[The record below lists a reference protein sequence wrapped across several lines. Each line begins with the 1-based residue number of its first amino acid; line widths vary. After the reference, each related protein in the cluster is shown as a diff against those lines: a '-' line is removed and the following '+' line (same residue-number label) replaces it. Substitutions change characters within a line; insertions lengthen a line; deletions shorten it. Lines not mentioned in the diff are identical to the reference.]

1 VNSPDDAL
9 DAFDARIA
17 EAARSLVRP
26 APAELL
32 AQVKRAVHDADAA
45 HAAAARALAR
55 PAPIPFEQVLARA
68 KSEAAAAGDELSA
81 FDARIADAA
90 RALVRP
96 APAHLLAAIRAA
108 ARATPAARRLRLVP
122 RVVLAAAAALVAAVT
137 LFFATRDG
145 EAATSHPSLLTADA
159 LAQSERHEAALE
171 SRADR
176 LAARVAT
183 DPAAAE
189 DEALAP
195 LLEEVAF
202 VDAAIDECKDALAL
216 SQAHTYLREQLLQL
230 TTQRGDLLAQV
241 AERRR

>member
-1 VNSPDDAL
+1 VNSPDDANRDAL

-17 EAARSLVRP
+17 DAARSLVRP
-26 APAELL
+26 APADLL
-32 AQVKRAVHDADAA
+32 AKVHRAVRDADAA

-68 KSEAAAAGDELSA
+68 KEET

-90 RALVRP
+90 RSLVRP
-96 APAHLLAAIRAA
+96 APAHLLDAVRAA
-108 ARATPAARRLRLVP
+108 ARATPAAPRLRLVP
-122 RVVLAAAAALVAAVT
+122 RVVLAAAASLLAAVA
-137 LFFATRDG
+137 LFLATRDG
-145 EAATSHPSLLTADA
+145 RSAAAHPSLLTATA
-159 LAQSERHEAALE
+159 LAQSEADEAALR
-171 SRADR
+171 SQADM

-202 VDAAIDECKDALAL
+202 VDGAIDECKSALAR

-230 TTQRGDLLAQV
+230 TTKRVELLAQV